1 MFDRSY
7 GPFRF
12 WSFIGLFLLST
23 TAACAA
29 FSQESTPNV
38 PGDEISWKAGVAKV
52 DITPQEPV
60 RMSGYGNRD
69 HPSEGVDLPLS
80 VRCVALLHR
89 DDWGKSNTAA
99 DDAKPGQAAHLL
111 ISVETIG
118 LSGAIAKEISERIL
132 TQHGVAR
139 ERLVLA
145 STHTHC
151 APSLVSELTNIF
163 AVPLTEA
170 EVEAGLRYRK
180 QVIDAI
186 VEAAGN
192 AIADLKPAHLS
203 HAIGKAT
210 FAGNRRVL
218 QNGRWSGFGLQPDG
232 PVDHSVPMLRVTSP
246 EGKLRGVVYNYA
258 CHGTTLG
265 GRHYRIN
272 GDWSGFA
279 SETLESRNPGVV
291 ALSTIG
297 CGADANPQPHGTIE
311 DAANHGNA
319 MADEVERCVKG
330 EMRPITGKIASKF
343 DHAAL
348 SFELPTI
355 EEVRKDIESTT
366 PQISRHAKNMDEI
379 YRQEGRLPATY
390 PVPIQ
395 AWRFGSD
402 LTMLFI
408 GGEVVV
414 DYAIRLKRELK
425 DESLWITAYTND
437 VLGYIA
443 SERMR
448 QEGGYE
454 FDRSGVYYSLPGP
467 WVSGTEDN
475 LINQIHTLLK
485 TETPKSPLSTNDAL
499 KSMRLSSDD
508 YRIELVA
515 AEPLVQD
522 PISLAFGADGKLW
535 VVEMGDYP
543 GDESESDT
551 ANGGGGRVKFLEDTT
566 GDGHYDRATVFM
578 DGINFPTGVFPW
590 RDGVLVSAAPDIVFA
605 RDTDGDGSAD
615 DIQKLYSGF
624 ALANPQHRI
633 NGFTYGLDH
642 SLHCASGDNL
652 GKITSVKTGEVV
664 NASGHDVQL
673 WPDDGKIAVTSGRTQ
688 FIRSRDDWGQWFG
701 NDNSHPMFHFP
712 IDVAYLK
719 RNPSVTY
726 DGVSQ
731 QMFNPPVAPPVF
743 PVTSA
748 AVRFN
753 DLYAANR
760 FTSACSSI
768 VSRSPHFNV
777 DGQTAAFVCEPVHNL
792 VHRAILTNDG
802 ASYRA
807 SRSSLEQ
814 EREFLSSTDPWFRPV
829 RSEIGPDGA
838 LWVVDMYRETIEH
851 PEWIPKSWQA
861 QLDFKAGSDRG
872 RIYRIVPKIMTSS
885 PAHESVISLESID
898 LVKLL
903 DSPVGTLR
911 DTASRLLVERLRT
924 TQTVSD
930 QAATIQRLK
939 TLASQSKSPQSHV
952 HALSILEVIGELDNN
967 LIISAFDD
975 EEPGVVL
982 VAIGLA
988 ESRLQ
993 HSAELLERLA
1003 PLSKHQDLRVILALS
1018 LAMGQT
1024 KSPVAADVLTD
1035 IASRKDIDRWIRMAI
1050 LSSSSH
1056 HAKDLLA
1063 RLFDEHVEALTPGS
1077 AERLSL
1083 VSGLLD
1089 TAIAGGQSVTE
1100 TLRKALGRIATQESP
1115 SDMRLGLA
1123 VSIAR
1128 SFNREGVESS
1138 EILPLLQP
1146 IYQQALV
1153 VITDETQSES
1163 QRILSLDLIGKGIG
1177 NAEDEREL
1185 IRGLL
1190 SPAMPIGIQR
1200 RAVALLADIDQD
1212 GFVNFVFDKWQSL
1225 TTSLRGDCVSRML
1238 TRRPWMEGLLA
1249 SLESGTIGVNELSAS
1264 ARQQLLHSGTRSM
1277 MVRAQRLIE
1286 KPGSSIAKRELIT
1299 QYLSQFDSAN
1309 QSAIL
1314 EHATEL
1320 GASLYTKHCA
1330 ACHTPDE
1337 QGKLIGPSLSNLSDR
1352 SDRRLVEAILAPNDS
1367 CEPNY
1372 QTYILRTVDDEILV
1386 GTIETEV
1393 GETVTLGR
1401 ADGTRLLVDRR
1412 RIAEMKNSGVSLMPE
1427 GFETLLRPGE
1437 LRAVVRHLQQKPKDV
1452 L

>member
-1 MFDRSY
+1 MFVRSS

-12 WSFIGLFLLST
+12 GSFLGPILLSIT
-23 TAACAA
+23 VTCMA
-29 FSQESTPNV
+29 FSQDATPNV
-38 PGDEISWKAGVAKV
+38 PGEAIAWKAGVSKV
-52 DITPQEPV
+52 DITPKEPV
-60 RMSGYGNRD
+60 RMSGYGSRD
-69 HPSEGVDLPLS
+69 RPSEGVDLPLS

-89 DDWGKSNTAA
+89 DESGKSDATA
-99 DDAKPGQAAHLL
+99 DEAKPGQAAHLL

-132 TQHGVAR
+132 SQHGVAR
-139 ERLVLA
+139 ERLVLS

-151 APSLVSELTNIF
+151 APSLFSELTNIF

-170 EVEAGLRYRK
+170 EVEAGLRYRI

-186 VEAAGN
+186 VEAAGK
-192 AIADLKPAHLS
+192 AISDLKPAHLS

-218 QNGRWSGFGLQPDG
+218 QNGRWSGFGLQADG

-265 GRHYRIN
+265 GKHFRIN

-319 MADEVERCVKG
+319 MADEVERWVKG
-330 EMRPITGKIASKF
+330 EMRPITEKISPKF

-355 EEVRKDIESTT
+355 EEVRRNIESTT
-366 PQISRHAKNMDEI
+366 PQIRRHAKNMDEI

-395 AWRFGSD
+395 AWRFGDD
-402 LTMLFI
+402 LTMVFI
-408 GGEVVV
+408 GGEVVI

-425 DESLWITAYTND
+425 DESLWVTAYAND

-467 WVSGTEDN
+467 WASGTEDK
-475 LINQIHTLLK
+475 LIHQIHTLLK
-485 TETPKSPLSTNDAL
+485 TETPRSPLSANDAL

-508 YRIELVA
+508 YRVELVA
-515 AEPLVQD
+515 SEPLVQD
-522 PISLAFGADGKLW
+522 PINLAFGADGKLW

-543 GDESESDT
+543 GDESESEGT
-551 ANGGGGRVKFLEDTT
+551 GAGGGRVKFLEDTT
-566 GDGHYDRATVFM
+566 GDGQYDQATVFM
-578 DGINFPTGVFPW
+578 DGIAFPTGVFPW
-590 RDGVLVSAAPDIVFA
+590 RDGVLISAAPDIVFA
-605 RDTDGDGSAD
+605 RDTNGDGRAD
-615 DIQKLYSGF
+615 DVQKLYSGF

-652 GKITSVKTGEVV
+652 GKITSVKTGEVI

-673 WPDDGKIAVTSGRTQ
+673 WPDDGQIAVTSGRTQ

-712 IDVAYLK
+712 IDAAYLK
-719 RNPSVTY
+719 RNPAVTY
-726 DGVSQ
+726 EGGSQ
-731 QMFNPPVAPPVF
+731 QLFHPPVAPPVF
-743 PVTSA
+743 PSTSA

-768 VSRSPHFNV
+768 ISRSPHFNV
-777 DGQTAAFVCEPVHNL
+777 DDHTAAFVCEPVHNL
-792 VHRAILTNDG
+792 VHRAILAADG

-807 SRSSLEQ
+807 SRSSMEQ
-814 EREFLSSTDPWFRPV
+814 DREFLSSTDPWFRPV

-851 PEWIPKSWQA
+851 PEWIPQSWQA
-861 QLDFKAGSDRG
+861 QLDLNAGSDRG
-872 RIYRIVPKIMTSS
+872 RIYRIVPKTIARS
-885 PAHESVISLESID
+885 PAHESVVDLESMD
-898 LVKLL
+898 LVNLL
-903 DSPVGTLR
+903 ESPVGTMR
-911 DTASRLLVERLRT
+911 DTVSRLLIERLT
-924 TQTVSD
+924 PSETVGV
-930 QAATIQRLK
+930 QAKTIQRLK
-939 TLASQSKSPQSHV
+939 ALASESHFAQARV
-952 HALSILEVIGELDNN
+952 HAMSILDVVGELDND
-967 LIISAFDD
+967 LIVAAFGDK
-975 EEPGVVL
+975 EPGVVL
-982 VAIGLA
+982 VAIGWA

-993 HSAELLERLA
+993 DSDELLERLA
-1003 PLSKHQDLRVILALS
+1003 PLSKHEDLRVVLALS

-1024 KSPVAADVLTD
+1024 NSPVAAYVLTD
-1035 IASRKDIDRWIRMAI
+1035 IASRKDIDRWVRMAI
-1050 LSSSSH
+1050 LSSSTH
-1056 HAKDLLA
+1056 HASRLLA
-1063 RLFDEHVEALTPGS
+1063 RLFDEHWEATTAGS
-1077 AERLSL
+1077 QERLSL

-1100 TLRKALGRIATQESP
+1100 TLRHALGRTETEDSP
-1115 SDMRLGLA
+1115 SEMRLGMA
-1123 VSIAR
+1123 VSVAR
-1128 SFNREGVESS
+1128 SFNRKGVDAS

-1146 IYQQALV
+1146 IYQQALA
-1153 VITDETQSES
+1153 IFNDEMQSES

-1177 NAEDEREL
+1177 DADDEREL

-1190 SPAMPIGIQR
+1190 SPAVPIGIQR
-1200 RAVALLADIDQD
+1200 RAIALLADIDQD
-1212 GFVNFVFDKWQSL
+1212 GFVNVVFDKWQSL

-1249 SLESGTIGVNELSAS
+1249 SLEAGTIGVNELSAS

-1286 KPGSSIAKRELIT
+1286 KPGTSVAKRELIN
-1299 QYLSQFDSAN
+1299 QYLSQFDSVKQDEASSHAN
-1309 QSAIL
+1309 D
-1314 EHATEL
+1314 L

-1330 ACHTPDE
+1330 ACHAPDE

-1352 SDRRLVEAILAPNDS
+1352 SDRRLVESILAPNES

-1386 GTIETEV
+1386 GTIESEV

-1401 ADGTRLLVDRR
+1401 ADGTRLLVNRR

-1427 GFETLLRPGE
+1427 GFETLLRPEE
-1437 LRAVVRHLQQKPKDV
+1437 LQAVVRHLQQKPKDV